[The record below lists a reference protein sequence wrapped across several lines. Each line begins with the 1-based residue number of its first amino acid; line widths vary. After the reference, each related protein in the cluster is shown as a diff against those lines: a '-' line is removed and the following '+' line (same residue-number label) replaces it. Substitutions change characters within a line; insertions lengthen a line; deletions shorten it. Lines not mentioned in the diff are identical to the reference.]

1 MVLTTEVA
9 ALKRLMRSKQNVTNV
24 TQKQVFVLVMLF
36 EEAIPGIKKK
46 ERIAIMDYLIGDVM
60 WDLFHVKVESFK
72 NMTSNIASILIDEI
86 SEKNNDKLEIS
97 EQGKELLIGC
107 QKSLEAGNIGGTQP
121 VDGERMAMHLPTL

>member
-9 ALKRLMRSKQNVTNV
+9 ALKRLMRSKQNIANV

-46 ERIAIMDYLIGDVM
+46 ERIAILDYLIGDVM

-86 SEKNNDKLEIS
+86 SEKKYDKLTIT
-97 EQGKELLIGC
+97 EQGKELLLGC
-107 QKSLEAGNIGGTQP
+107 QKSLEANANGGTQP
-121 VDGERMAMHLPTL
+121 ANGTGMAVRMPFM